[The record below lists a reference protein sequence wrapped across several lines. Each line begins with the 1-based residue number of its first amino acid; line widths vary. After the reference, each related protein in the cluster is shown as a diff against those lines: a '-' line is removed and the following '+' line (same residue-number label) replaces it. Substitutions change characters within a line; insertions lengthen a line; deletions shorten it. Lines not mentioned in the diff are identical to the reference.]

1 MMMKIGLI
9 KEGKKPPDNR
19 VALTPEQCNFIQ
31 NKFPNIRIAVQSAP
45 SRCFSDEEYRKQG
58 ILVVDS
64 LEDCD
69 IIIGI
74 KEVPID
80 MLISNKTFIFFSH
93 TKKLQSHNKSLIN
106 EIVKNKITLIDFEC
120 LEHYDRT
127 RILGFGFF
135 AGIVGAHHGIAA
147 FGRKTGSFDLEDI
160 NPKKNLRALIKNYF
174 GLKLPNIKIAVT
186 GTGRVAHGILEV
198 MNLLDIKE
206 VDKDDYKNK
215 SFPYPVYVHL
225 KGVDLYQHKISG
237 KYTREDFHH
246 HPKEYKSIF
255 SEYLSTTDILMNGL
269 YWEEGIP
276 QLFEMRDISK
286 PEFKIKTI
294 ADISDDING
303 GIPCNV
309 VEGSIDQPVY
319 GIDLKAATVTA
330 PYLRSSVD
338 VIAVSNLPNVLP
350 LDASEY
356 FGEQIIK
363 ELIPR
368 LLSEH
373 SVEIENA
380 TIIDKGNVTPR
391 FAYMSTS
398 GYITSA

>member
-1 MMMKIGLI
+1 MVMKIGLI
-9 KEGKKPPDNR
+9 REGKNPPDNR
-19 VALTPEQCNFIQ
+19 VALTPEQCHIIQ
-31 NKFPNIRIAVQSAP
+31 KKYTEIKIVAQTSS
-45 SRCFSDEEYRKQG
+45 SRCFTDNEYRNLG
-58 ILVVDS
+58 IEVVES
-64 LEDCD
+64 LEDCEV
-69 IIIGI
+69 ILGI
-74 KEVPID
+74 KEVPVE

-93 TKKLQSHNKSLIN
+93 TKKLQPHNKLLIN
-106 EIVKNKITLIDFEC
+106 AIVNNQITLIDFEC
-120 LEHYDRT
+120 LEHYDGA

-135 AGIVGAHHGIAA
+135 AGIVGAHYGIAA
-147 FGRKTGSFDLEDI
+147 FGKKTGAFHLEKID
-160 NPKKNLRALIKNYF
+160 PKKNLRALIKNYF

-206 VDKDDYKNK
+206 VDKEDYQNK
-215 SFPYPVYVHL
+215 VFPYPVYVHL
-225 KGVDLYQHKISG
+225 KGIDLYQHKLTG
-237 KYTREDFHH
+237 KYSREHFH
-246 HPKEYKSIF
+246 KEPSAYTSIF
-255 SEYLSTTDILMNGL
+255 NEYLSKTDILMNGL

-276 QLFEMRDISK
+276 PLFEMSDLAKRN
-286 PEFKIKTI
+286 FKIKTI

-319 GIDLKAATVTA
+319 GIDLKTGSVTV
-330 PYLRSSVD
+330 PYLENGVD

-350 LDASEY
+350 IDASEY

-368 LLSEH
+368 LLGEH

-380 TIIDKGNVTPR
+380 TIIDKGNITPR
-391 FAYMSTS
+391 FAYMRTS